1 VILKIYSVI
10 FTFICFFI
18 LGAFFTAKPVNAVLV
33 GDINRD
39 GKVDIVD
46 IGIVI
51 DNYSRTGCNNPAD
64 ANSDCKVDIIDIGL
78 TIDNYGRSDNS
89 PTSPP
94 IGGGSVVG
102 YGKNTVGGTGGQ
114 VISVTN
120 LNALKTCIAG
130 TGKRICKITGSGVW
144 DGAGQALS
152 ISKPNITIDGEG
164 STVIFKDLW
173 LQVRTSEVI
182 LRHLRVRTGD
192 LNVNAQDADAISIN
206 GAGATISNIVVDH
219 VEAIWG
225 PDVSFTILNNVTDIT
240 VQHSIIGWG
249 LTKSKHPE
257 AGDDIDG
264 HNLAMNISGLSS
276 NEWPKRVTLY
286 KNLIGG
292 AQGRYTRSMGTEA
305 IDIVNNVYYNYDEG
319 PQGNPR
325 SMNFVGNILR
335 WGPAPQAAG
344 LGEPQNCIYCPDT
357 SGDFPSF
364 FNGTVYESGNVADGF
379 NGVRGNPASVY
390 APAPKVP
397 LSVTPDSTNDLL
409 QKVLSD
415 VGPKPLDS
423 TSQRWINEA
432 TNKTGVYFNG
442 AGHPP
447 PNPFW

>member
-18 LGAFFTAKPVNAVLV
+18 LGAFFMADIVKAVLI
-33 GDINRD
+33 GDVNRD

-78 TIDNYGRSDNS
+78 AIDNYGRTDNS

-94 IGGGSVVG
+94 TGGGSVVG

-114 VISVTN
+114 VINVNS

-144 DGAGQALS
+144 DGAGQYLS
-152 ISKPNITIDGEG
+152 ISKPNITIDGDG
-164 STVIFKDLW
+164 STVVFKDLW
-173 LQVRTSEVI
+173 FQIRTSEVI

-206 GAGATISNIVVDH
+206 GAGSTISNIVIDH

-249 LTKSKHPE
+249 LAKSKHPE
-257 AGDDIDG
+257 AGDDLDG
-264 HNLAMNISGLSS
+264 HNLAFNISGLSS
-276 NEWPKRVTLY
+276 TQWPKRVTIY
-286 KNLIGG
+286 KNIIGG
-292 AQGRYTRSMGTEA
+292 AQGRYTRAMGAEA
-305 IDIVNNVYYNYDEG
+305 VDIVNNVYYNYDEG
-319 PQGNPR
+319 PQGNPH
-325 SMNFVGNILR
+325 SMNFVGNVLR
-335 WGPAPQAAG
+335 WGPASKAFG
-344 LGEPQNCIYCPDT
+344 LGDPDTCIYCPAT
-357 SGDFPSF
+357 SGDFPNPFAGS
-364 FNGTVYESGNVADGF
+364 VYESGNLADGF
-379 NGVRGNPASVY
+379 TGVRGGPASVY
-390 APAPKVP
+390 TNSPKVP
-397 LSVTPDSTNDLL
+397 LSVTAEPASGVL

-423 TSQRWINEA
+423 TSQRWINEVS
-432 TNKTGVYFNG
+432 TRTGVYFNG
-442 AGHPP
+442 AGHPA